1 MKYSYGQQHS
11 EIDACGDS
19 IDRTHSLAKVTLP
32 EPCHCAA
39 EASSYIR
46 VQDGLFVDE
55 ECKEFMFSGY
65 NAWEV
70 GTLCL
75 PAVCSRQCAQYRP
88 LQMLYQMLYIWCIPS
103 PYHW

>member
-1 MKYSYGQQHS
+1 MLCSCRQQYSK
-11 EIDACGDS
+11 IDAYGNS
-19 IDRTHSLAKVTLP
+19 ADRTHSRVKVTLT

-39 EASSYIR
+39 EASGYIR

-55 ECKEFMFSGY
+55 QCKEYMFSGY

-75 PAVCSRQCAQYRP
+75 PAVCSMQCARTNRSRGS
-88 LQMLYQMLYIWCIPS
+88 INCS
-103 PYHW
+103 THDNFS